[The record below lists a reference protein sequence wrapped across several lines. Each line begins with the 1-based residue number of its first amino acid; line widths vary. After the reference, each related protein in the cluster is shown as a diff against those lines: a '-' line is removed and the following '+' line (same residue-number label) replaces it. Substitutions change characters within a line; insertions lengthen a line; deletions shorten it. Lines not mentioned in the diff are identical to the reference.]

1 MQVEKVAIASLVYD
15 PANARKHDTK
25 NLEAIK
31 GSLARFGQQ
40 KVIVVDKDNVVVAG
54 NGTLEAAKQLG
65 WTEIEIHRTK
75 LTGTDRAAFAVADN
89 RAGELAAWD
98 DDVLSKTLESLKLDG
113 FDLSLIGFDNA
124 DLIDL
129 GLVNPDFSAAGIE
142 EQGKLDEKKKIQCPE
157 CGHEFTT

>member
-1 MQVEKVAIASLVYD
+1 MQVEKVAIASLVFD

-75 LTGTDRAAFAVADN
+75 LTGTDKTAFAIADN
-89 RAGELAAWD
+89 RASELAEWD
-98 DDVLSKTLESLKLDG
+98 HDVLKQHLDSLELENFDISFLGFENITENIEIGNIVGSKELSEDEFQAFEHKCPKCG
-113 FDLSLIGFDNA
+113 FEFD
-124 DLIDL
+124 
-129 GLVNPDFSAAGIE
+129 E
-142 EQGKLDEKKKIQCPE
+142 
-157 CGHEFTT
+157 T